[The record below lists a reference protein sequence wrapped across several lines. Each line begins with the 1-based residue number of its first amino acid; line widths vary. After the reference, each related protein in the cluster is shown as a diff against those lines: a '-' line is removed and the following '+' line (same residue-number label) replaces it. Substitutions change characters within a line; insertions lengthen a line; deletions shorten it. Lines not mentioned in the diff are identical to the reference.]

1 MNSVIMIVQGKQSRF
16 VFDKKEKG
24 EKKKRKKRKKKK
36 ENRVHEEL
44 S

>member
-1 MNSVIMIVQGKQSRF
+1 MIVQRKQSRF

-24 EKKKRKKRKKKK
+24 EKKKRKKRKKRKKKK

>member
-1 MNSVIMIVQGKQSRF
+1 MIVQGKQSRF

-24 EKKKRKKRKKKK
+24 EKKKRKKRKKRKKKK